1 MPRISPAVVVLDN
14 SFTDYNVAKTCIEIG
29 DAGYTTTDA
38 DEESE
43 V

>member
-1 MPRISPAVVVLDN
+1 MPGISPAVVVLDN